1 MNYGDSLIE
10 EVSIKLKSPN
20 TTGIL
25 IEHQGD
31 PQGTSY
37 YVVNNVLLNRVQVN
51 SAGVPAGTVGIW
63 LRRVVRAALVNID
76 VEFLDTAYKV
86 EGVAASGNAGSTRHV
101 SFVNC
106 YVLNCNTP
114 WADSNGTLP
123 GSVMRCFFTNCNGFS
138 PIGAVGVA
146 STDANAHAGEGDT
159 FLPNSLWLTEPN
171 SGQSGVQLRAPNPG
185 QLLLTGDFWD
195 GTSAVRDGNTKNRSP
210 RQALG
215 VDITSF
221 NVTQL
226 YRPRGAT
233 STDLSRLVLGNGET
247 FKPDGTNTAPLHRV
261 EVADPLY
268 LTQWSTQP
276 PGSYGGNTP
285 GLVLNAGSAA
295 VIGSP
300 ATGHYVG
307 PGLYALINDSS
318 TATFAGLWAPL
329 APRPG
334 LGVMQ
339 SGKSGTAYTVD
350 RSWFG
355 KASGMANA
363 ADSVVTIPAGLIRA
377 DEDLAST
384 HKSCARFS
392 VRRGAT
398 GRVTFQPGTGVT
410 LYTDG
415 STATATSVDIP
426 RSGQTVDVL
435 YIRTGASTADVWIV
449 GGFDRA
455 AGTLTGHRQITAD
468 TTLASTDLGQ
478 IINASIAAPGTIT
491 LTIPAAALPSSLDS
505 AFLFLARESDGT
517 VAIAAG
523 TGTTLKTGG
532 KIKVAN
538 QYDTVQLLIER
549 TGTSTVNVRAVGNL
563 ST

>member
-51 SAGVPAGTVGIW
+51 SAGVPTGTVGIW

-76 VEFLDTAYKV
+76 VEFIDTADKI
-86 EGVAASGNAGSTRHV
+86 EGVVASGNAGSTRHV

-106 YVLNCNTP
+106 YVLNCYTP
-114 WADSNGTLP
+114 WSDSNGTLP

-138 PIGAVGVA
+138 PIGATGVA

-233 STDLSRLVLGNGET
+233 STDLRASCWATAR
-247 FKPDGTNTAPLHRV
+247 PSSPTAPTPPRCT
-261 EVADPLY
+261 ASKWP
-268 LTQWSTQP
+268 TRSISPNGRRSRPAATAATRPASCSTPAAPPSSARPP
-276 PGSYGGNTP
+276 PGTMSVRASTR
-285 GLVLNAGSAA
+285 
-295 VIGSP
+295 
-300 ATGHYVG
+300 
-307 PGLYALINDSS
+307 SS
-318 TATFAGLWAPL
+318 TTAARPPSQACGHRS
-329 APRPG
+329 RPG
-334 LGVMQ
+334 P
-339 SGKSGTAYTVD
+339 
-350 RSWFG
+350 
-355 KASGMANA
+355 ASG
-363 ADSVVTIPAGLIRA
+363 
-377 DEDLAST
+377 
-384 HKSCARFS
+384 
-392 VRRGAT
+392 
-398 GRVTFQPGTGVT
+398 
-410 LYTDG
+410 
-415 STATATSVDIP
+415 
-426 RSGQTVDVL
+426 
-435 YIRTGASTADVWIV
+435 
-449 GGFDRA
+449 
-455 AGTLTGHRQITAD
+455 
-468 TTLASTDLGQ
+468 
-478 IINASIAAPGTIT
+478 
-491 LTIPAAALPSSLDS
+491 
-505 AFLFLARESDGT
+505 
-517 VAIAAG
+517 
-523 TGTTLKTGG
+523 
-532 KIKVAN
+532 
-538 QYDTVQLLIER
+538 
-549 TGTSTVNVRAVGNL
+549 
-563 ST
+563 